1 MQDGGVGEVLGDAGL
16 PLGGAGGVDA
26 GAEAV
31 DSDGD
36 GHVDDIK
43 FIDRFHAEVGEGEDA
58 GGRDGLGD
66 GVGRAAD
73 GDEVEGLEL
82 ADGGDGFRAA
92 LGLADGVNAPP
103 PNRRWLRLRPEAG
116 SIGHAADCSAAFAFI
131 AS

>member
-16 PLGGAGGVDA
+16 PLGGAGGMDA

-58 GGRDGLGD
+58 GG
-66 GVGRAAD
+66 
-73 GDEVEGLEL
+73 
-82 ADGGDGFRAA
+82 DGFRAA
-92 LGLADGVNAPP
+92 LGLADGLNNVHIEVSLVLSM
-103 PNRRWLRLRPEAG
+103 R
-116 SIGHAADCSAAFAFI
+116 
-131 AS
+131 